1 MAWQVEGTDEF
12 AGWFLDLNE
21 DEQVDVGR
29 VVELLVEHGP
39 ALPFPFSSGIAGSR
53 HRHMRELRI
62 QHRGRPYRVLYAFDP
77 RRAAILL
84 LGGDKTGNN
93 RWYDENIPVADD
105 RYDDYLRELKK
116 EGLI

>member
-12 AGWFLDLNE
+12 AGWFLVLNE
-21 DEQVDVGR
+21 DEQ
-29 VVELLVEHGP
+29 
-39 ALPFPFSSGIAGSR
+39 F
-53 HRHMRELRI
+53 
-62 QHRGRPYRVLYAFDP
+62 YAFDL

-105 RYDDYLRELKK
+105 RYDDYLRELEK